1 MKLLILGGTV
11 FLGRHLVEAA
21 LARGHEVTLF
31 NRGRHDSGL
40 FPEVEKLRGDR
51 RTGDLSALRGRRW
64 DAVIDTCGYV
74 PTVVRASARLLAD
87 AVEHYTFI
95 SSQSVYANFD
105 APGTNESA
113 PTQTVTLEQ
122 VREAEQIEPT
132 NPTTAVNY
140 GGMYGGLKAL
150 CERAVEEE
158 MNGRALSIRAG
169 LIVGPYDY
177 SDRFTYWVRRIAQ
190 GGEVLAP
197 GNPDR
202 PVQIVD
208 ASDLAEW
215 IVRMAESRRT
225 GIFNATGPDHKLTM
239 QRMLEDC
246 RSVSR
251 SDATFVWVSDQFL
264 KEAEV
269 AGWSELPL
277 WLPDEHKVTNFCSV
291 DNSKAIAAGLTFRP
305 LTQTVRATLAWDT
318 TRPPEVELRNGLKR
332 ERELELLRA
341 WKSNAEEAGLPL
353 EASTKG

>member
-40 FPEVEKLRGDR
+40 FPKVEKLRGDR
-51 RTGDLSALRGRRW
+51 RAGDLSALRGRRW

-74 PTVVRASARLLAD
+74 PKEARASARLLAE
-87 AVEHYTFI
+87 AAEHYTFI

-105 APGTNESA
+105 APGTDERA
-113 PTQTVTLEQ
+113 PVKTLTLEQ

-132 NPTTAVNY
+132 NPTIAVNY
-140 GGMYGGLKAL
+140 GEMYGGLKAL

-177 SDRFTYWVRRIAQ
+177 SDRFTYWVRRTSQ

-202 PVQIVD
+202 PVQIID
-208 ASDLAEW
+208 ARDLAEW
-215 IVRMAESRRT
+215 IVRMMENGRT
-225 GIFNATGPDHKLTM
+225 GIFNATGPDYRLTM
-239 QRMLEDC
+239 RRMLEDC

-251 SDATFVWVSDQFL
+251 SDARFVWVDDQFL
-264 KEAEV
+264 REAEV

-277 WLPDEHKVTNFCSV
+277 WLPAESLVTNFCSI

-305 LTQTVRATLAWDT
+305 LTETVRATLAWDS

-332 ERELELLRA
+332 EREVELLRA
-341 WKSNAEEAGLPL
+341 WKSSAKDAGLPL